1 MIIAVVVGAITAPN
15 VTITNNRNLI
25 VNEKNQASAYSTE
38 ITNVTMTWEKCKN
51 GDVIT
56 IVPNTIVGFNIY
68 GIN

>member
-1 MIIAVVVGAITAPN
+1 MIIAVSVGAITSPN

-25 VNEKNQASAYSTE
+25 VNEKNQASAHSTE